1 MLSTMHQ
8 TNSMPRH
15 VEFLYST
22 KFSSNSSFASSILF
36 FERLQEIKVR
46 HLESL
51 RLTLFLTGAT
61 ENTIDL
67 PGHQSRRIETQD
79 LLTAL
84 GPARLRNQ
92 TVCYVCGPPR
102 MPDEFVEYLA
112 NQAGIPPAQVF
123 YEKWW

>member
-8 TNSMPRH
+8 ANSMPPH

-22 KFSSNSSFASSILF
+22 KFSSSFASSILF
-36 FERLQEIKVR
+36 LERLQEIKLR

-51 RLTLFLTGAT
+51 RLTLFLTGET
-61 ENTIDL
+61 ENLIDL
-67 PGHQSRRIETQD
+67 PEHQSRRIATQD
-79 LLTAL
+79 LSTAL
-84 GPARLRNQ
+84 GPESLRNK

-102 MPDEFVEYLA
+102 MTDEFVEYLA
-112 NQAGIPPAQVF
+112 NQAGMAPAQVF